1 MKLRK
6 VIVRTTLA
14 LVLLIVLAIVAA
26 YVVLR
31 QSLPQLAGEAALAKL
46 SAPVTVTRDTLGTAT
61 IQAANDRDAMR
72 ALGFVHAQERFF
84 EMDLTRRAAAG
95 ELAALFG
102 KAALPVDKQK
112 RVHRF
117 RSRMAAVWAGVDPAE
132 RDVLTAYAEGVN
144 AGLASLGA
152 TPWQYTM
159 LRATP
164 DAWREEDSLLVMCE
178 MYYTLQSL
186 SFERALASAR
196 LREKVGDE
204 LFQWLKPIG
213 GEWDAAMD
221 GSVMPSISLPSA
233 EKIDMRTAQET
244 PTPPATFASTYA
256 PDIGSNA
263 WAIGGALTQHGGG
276 MLANDM
282 HLNFS
287 APNIWFRAQF
297 QIGDWRA
304 AGVTLPGVPAMVVGS
319 NGHVAWGFT
328 NSYGRWF
335 DWQVLPA
342 DTPFNIVRETIHV
355 KGAAPETLEIKET
368 TSATVIETKGKRHF
382 ALTWLAHRTEAV
394 NPALIRMLRAI
405 NVGEA
410 LSIAQR
416 AGVPHQNIL
425 VVDRDGN
432 LAWTIAGR
440 MPRRAV
446 IEPRPIRPGFVSSD
460 QISTDWLPST
470 EYPVIKNPPSSRL
483 WSANNRQLD
492 GAEGAKIDEGGFDLG
507 ARSQQIRERLFAPH
521 EKFVEA
527 DLAAIHIDTEARFMK
542 RWAAKLREANKQ
554 DADVARLIS
563 NWNGRADADQV
574 GYRLARE
581 FRLRVLDELW
591 KSWVTH
597 ASKSPPDGPWDNR
610 FEYPAWQAME
620 SKALHLLPKPFA
632 SWDAFLT
639 AQANAVVVKL
649 KAQHGTLDQATWG
662 AYNLASVRHPLSRA
676 VPALGWLL
684 NMPAT
689 PMSGD
694 AHMPKVEHRNFGA
707 SERMVVAPGR
717 EETAT
722 LTMPGGQSGH
732 PLSPFYGA
740 GHRAWAEGKTAPL
753 LAGPT
758 LHTLQ
763 LTSSPK

>member
-14 LVLLIVLAIVAA
+14 ILLLAASAAIAA
-26 YVVLR
+26 YLVLR
-31 QSLPQLAGEAALAKL
+31 QSLPQLAGTAALAKL
-46 SAPVTVTRDTLGTAT
+46 AAPVSVARDALGTAT
-61 IQAANDRDAMR
+61 IQADNDRDAMR

-102 KAALPVDKQK
+102 KAALPIDRQK

-117 RSRMAAVWAGVDPAE
+117 RSRMTAVWAQVDAAE
-132 RDVLTAYAEGVN
+132 RDILTAYAEGVN

-152 TPWQYTM
+152 TPWQYTL

-164 DAWREEDSLLVMCE
+164 EAWREEDSLLVMCE
-178 MYYTLQSL
+178 MFYTLQSL
-186 SFERALASAR
+186 GFERALANAR
-196 LREKVGDE
+196 LREKTGDA
-204 LFQWLKPIG
+204 LFQWLKPLG

-221 GSVMPSISLPSA
+221 GSVMPPMPLPGA
-233 EKIDMRTAQET
+233 DTIDMRKAAEV
-244 PTPPATFASTYA
+244 PATVASYA
-256 PDIGSNA
+256 PAAELGSNA
-263 WAIGGALTQHGGG
+263 WAVSGALTTHGGG

-282 HLNFS
+282 HLNLS

-297 QIGDWRA
+297 QIGAWRA

-335 DWQVLPA
+335 DWQVLPR
-342 DTPFNIVRETIHV
+342 DTPVKIVRETINVHR
-355 KGAAPETLEIKET
+355 GAPEILEVKET
-368 TSATVIETKGKRHF
+368 PSATVIETKGERYF
-382 ALTWLAHRTEAV
+382 ALTWLAHRAEAV
-394 NPALIRMLRAI
+394 NPALMRMLRAKD
-405 NVGEA
+405 VDDA

-416 AGVPHQNIL
+416 AGIPHQNIL
-425 VVDRDGN
+425 AVDRDGN

-446 IEPRPIRPGFVSSD
+446 IETMPIRPGFVSGD
-460 QISTDWLPST
+460 QIATDWLPPA

-483 WSANNRQLD
+483 WTANNRQLG

-507 ARSQQIRERLFAPH
+507 ARSQQIRERLFAPR

-527 DLAAIHIDTEARFMK
+527 DLAAIHTDTEARFIK
-542 RWAAKLREANKQ
+542 RWATKLKEVSKEN
-554 DADVARLIS
+554 ADVVRAIDG
-563 NWNGRADADQV
+563 WNGRADADQV

-591 KSWVTH
+591 KAWVTH
-597 ASKSPPDGPWDNR
+597 ASGSLPDGPWDNR

-620 SKALHLLPKPFA
+620 SNAPHLLPKLFT
-632 SWDAFLT
+632 SWEAFLA
-639 AQANAVVVKL
+639 AQAAAVVTKL
-649 KAQHGTLDQATWG
+649 TAQHGTLDQATWG
-662 AYNLASVRHPLSRA
+662 AYNVATVRHPLSRA
-676 VPALGWLL
+676 VPQLGWLL

-707 SERMVVAPGR
+707 SERMVVAPGH

-753 LAGPT
+753 LAGTAIYT
-758 LHTLQ
+758 LTLN
-763 LTSSPK
+763 PGR

>member
-6 VIVRTTLA
+6 IVVRAA
-14 LVLLIVLAIVAA
+14 LVLLLQIAIVGAVA

-31 QSLPQLAGEAALAKL
+31 QSLPQLTGEHTLAKL
-46 SAPVTVTRDTLGTAT
+46 AAPVTVARDALGTAT
-61 IQAANDRDAMR
+61 INATNDRDAMR

-102 KAALPVDKQK
+102 KAALPIDKQK

-117 RSRMAAVWAGVDPAE
+117 RTRMAAVWADTGASE
-132 RDVLTAYAEGVN
+132 REILTAYADGVN
-144 AGLASLGA
+144 AGLANLNA
-152 TPWQYTM
+152 KPWQYTL
-159 LRATP
+159 LRTTP
-164 DAWREEDSLLVMCE
+164 EAWREVDSLLVMCE
-178 MYYTLQSL
+178 MYVTLQSL
-186 SFERALASAR
+186 GFERALANAR

-221 GSVMPSISLPSA
+221 GSVMPPAPLPTA
-233 EKIDMRTAQET
+233 EKIDMRIARET
-244 PTPPATFASTYA
+244 PVNTASYA
-256 PDIGSNA
+256 PAADVGSNA
-263 WAIGGALTQHGGG
+263 WAVAGALTSHGGG

-282 HLNFS
+282 HLNLS

-297 QIGDWRA
+297 QIGGLRA

-319 NGHVAWGFT
+319 NGQVAWGFT

-335 DWQVLPA
+335 EWQVLPKE
-342 DTPFNIVRETIHV
+342 TSFNMVRETIQV
-355 KGAAPETLEIKET
+355 NGAAPEIIEIKET
-368 TSATVIETKGKRHF
+368 PSATVMETQGGKHV
-382 ALTWLAHRTEAV
+382 ALTWLAHRPEAL
-394 NPALIRMLRAI
+394 NANLIRMMRAKD
-405 NVGEA
+405 VDDA
-410 LSIAQR
+410 LSIAQS
-416 AGVPHQNIL
+416 AGLPHQNIL
-425 VVDRDGN
+425 IVDRSGN

-440 MPRRAV
+440 MPRRAMV
-446 IEPRPIRPGFVSSD
+446 ETRPIRPGFVPSD
-460 QISTDWLPST
+460 QIAADWLPPA

-483 WSANNRQLD
+483 WTANNRQL
-492 GAEGAKIDEGGFDLG
+492 GGTEGAKIDEGGFDLG
-507 ARSQQIRERLFAPH
+507 ARSQQIRERLFSPPR

-527 DLAAIHIDTEARFMK
+527 DLSKIHIDTEARFMK
-542 RWAAKLREANKQ
+542 RWATKLASAGRQN
-554 DADVARLIS
+554 ADVVRLLAS
-563 NWNGRADADQV
+563 WNGRADADQV

-581 FRLRVLDELW
+581 FRIRVLDELW
-591 KSWVTH
+591 KAWVTH
-597 ASKSPPDGPWDNR
+597 VSGAAPDGPWDNR
-610 FEYPAWQAME
+610 FEYPAGQAMHE
-620 SKALHLLPKPFA
+620 NALHLLPKPFT
-632 SWDAFLT
+632 SWDEFLA
-639 AQANAVVVKL
+639 AQANAVVAKL
-649 KAQHGTLDQATWG
+649 TAQHGSLDQATWG
-662 AYNLASVRHPLSRA
+662 AYNLAVVRHPLSRA
-676 VPALGWLL
+676 VPQLGWLL

-707 SERMVVAPGR
+707 SERLVVAPGH

-740 GHRAWAEGKTAPL
+740 GHRDWAEGKTAPL

-758 LHTLQ
+758 MHTLT
-763 LTSSPK
+763 LSPER

>member
-6 VIVRTTLA
+6 VIVRTALA
-14 LVLLIVLAIVAA
+14 LLLLIVLAAMAV

-46 SAPVTVTRDTLGTAT
+46 SAPVTVTRDALGTAT

-102 KAALPVDKQK
+102 KAALPIDKQK

-117 RSRMAAVWAGVDPAE
+117 RSRMAAVWANVDAAE

-152 TPWQYTM
+152 TPWQYTL

-186 SFERALASAR
+186 GFERALANAR

-204 LFQWLKPIG
+204 LFQWFKPLG

-221 GSVMPSISLPSA
+221 GSVMPPIPLPGA
-233 EKIDMRTAQET
+233 DKIDMRTAPEN
-244 PTPPATFASTYA
+244 PAASFAHTYAPA

-263 WAIGGALTQHGGG
+263 WAISGALTKHGGG

-297 QIGDWRA
+297 QIGEWRA
-304 AGVTLPGVPAMVVGS
+304 AGVTLPGVPAIVVGS

-335 DWQVLPA
+335 EWQALPA
-342 DTPFNIVRETIHV
+342 DTSFNIVRETINV
-355 KGAAPETLEIKET
+355 KGAAPEILEIKET
-368 TSATVIETKGKRHF
+368 PSATVIETKGKKHY
-382 ALTWLAHRTEAV
+382 ALTWLAYRAEAV
-394 NPALIRMLRAI
+394 NPALIRMMRAK
-405 NVGEA
+405 NVDEA
-410 LSIAQR
+410 LPIAQR
-416 AGVPHQNIL
+416 AGMPHQNVL
-425 VVDRDGN
+425 VVDREGN

-446 IEPRPIRPGFVSSD
+446 MEPRPIRPGFVPGD
-460 QISTDWLPST
+460 QFTTDWLPT
-470 EYPVIKNPPSSRL
+470 ADYPVIKNPPSSRL
-483 WSANNRQLD
+483 WTANNRQLG

-507 ARSQQIRERLFAPH
+507 ARSQQIRERLFAPR
-521 EKFVEA
+521 EKFAEA
-527 DLAAIHIDTEARFMK
+527 DLAAIHVDAEARFMK
-542 RWAAKLREANKQ
+542 RWAAKLKEAGKQ
-554 DADVARLIS
+554 DADLVRLLG
-563 NWNGRADADQV
+563 NWNGRADADQA

-591 KSWVTH
+591 KAWVTH

-610 FEYPAWQAME
+610 FEYPVWQAIE
-620 SKALHLLPKPFA
+620 SNALHLLPKSFT

-639 AQANAVVVKL
+639 AQADAVVTKL

-662 AYNLASVRHPLSRA
+662 AYNLATVRHPLSRA
-676 VPALGWLL
+676 VPSLKWLL
-684 NMPAT
+684 DMPAT

-707 SERMVVAPGR
+707 SERMVVAPGH
-717 EETAT
+717 EDTAT

-740 GHRAWAEGKTAPL
+740 GHREWAEGKTAPL
-753 LAGPT
+753 LAGAA

-763 LTSSPK
+763 LKPSPK

>member
-6 VIVRTTLA
+6 IAVRTTLA
-14 LVLLIVLAIVAA
+14 ILLLAASAAIAA
-26 YVVLR
+26 YLVLR
-31 QSLPQLAGEAALAKL
+31 QSLPQLAGSAALDKL
-46 SAPVTVTRDTLGTAT
+46 AAPVTVARDALGTAT
-61 IQAANDRDAMR
+61 INAANDRDAMR

-102 KAALPVDKQK
+102 KAALPIDKQK

-117 RSRMAAVWAGVDPAE
+117 RTRMAAVWAAAGASE
-132 RDVLTAYAEGVN
+132 REILVAYAEGVN
-144 AGLASLGA
+144 AGLASLNA
-152 TPWQYTM
+152 TPWQYTL
-159 LRATP
+159 LRIAP
-164 DAWREEDSLLVMCE
+164 EAWREVDSLLVMCE

-186 SFERALASAR
+186 GFERALANAR

-221 GSVMPSISLPSA
+221 GSVTPPVPLPTA
-233 EKIDMRTAQET
+233 EKIDMRTAKQARVDT
-244 PTPPATFASTYA
+244 ASYA
-256 PDIGSNA
+256 PAADVGSNA
-263 WAIGGALTQHGGG
+263 WAVAGALTSHSGG

-282 HLNFS
+282 HLNLS

-297 QIGDWRA
+297 QIAELRV

-319 NGHVAWGFT
+319 NGRVAWGFT

-335 DWQVLPA
+335 DWQVLPKE
-342 DTPFNIVRETIHV
+342 TSFTIVRETIQINR
-355 KGAAPETLEIKET
+355 AAPEVFEIRET
-368 TSATVIETKGKRHF
+368 PSATVMETKGDKHF
-382 ALTWLAHRTEAV
+382 ALTWLAHRPEAL
-394 NPALIRMLRAI
+394 NANLIRMMRAKD
-405 NVGEA
+405 VDDA
-410 LSIAQR
+410 LSIAQS
-416 AGVPHQNIL
+416 AGLPHQNIL
-425 VVDRDGN
+425 IVDRSGN

-446 IEPRPIRPGFVSSD
+446 TETRPIRPGFVASD
-460 QISTDWLPST
+460 QIAADWLTPA
-470 EYPVIKNPPSSRL
+470 EYPLIKNPPSSRL
-483 WSANNRQLD
+483 WTANNRQLG

-507 ARSQQIRERLFAPH
+507 ARSRQIRERLFAPR

-527 DLAAIHIDTEARFMK
+527 DLSAIHTDTEARFIK
-542 RWAAKLREANKQ
+542 RWAAKLKEVSKQ
-554 DADVARLIS
+554 NADVMRAIDG
-563 NWNGRADADQV
+563 WNGRADADQV

-581 FRLRVLDELW
+581 YRLRVLDELW
-591 KSWVTH
+591 KAWVTH
-597 ASKSPPDGPWDNR
+597 TSGSLPDGPWDNR

-620 SKALHLLPKPFA
+620 SNAPHLLPKPFA
-632 SWDAFLT
+632 SWDAFLA
-639 AQANAVVVKL
+639 AQAAAVVTKL
-649 KAQHGTLDQATWG
+649 TAQHGSLDQATWG
-662 AYNLASVRHPLSRA
+662 AYNVATVRHPLSRA
-676 VPALGWLL
+676 VPQLGWLL

-707 SERMVVAPGR
+707 SQRMVVAPGH

-740 GHRAWAEGKTAPL
+740 GHGAWAEGKTTPL
-753 LAGPT
+753 LAGAAI
-758 LHTLQ
+758 HTLT
-763 LTSSPK
+763 LNPER